1 MAHKYKYNGVL
12 GNSFRQREWKEWII
26 VSTDGEE
33 FRFKRK
39 NHAVLAIKAMFEA
52 GHQAKLYEETII
64 RIISEWN
71 ARDEKFRIDI
81 TESVELEMK
90 LKHLVDMQ
98 I

>member
-12 GNSFRQREWKEWII
+12 GNSFRQREWREWII

-33 FRFKRK
+33 FRCKRK
-39 NHAVLAIKAMFEA
+39 DHAVLAIKAMFEV
-52 GHQAKLYEETII
+52 GNRAKLYEETII
-64 RIISEWN
+64 RTIKEWK
-71 ARDEKFRIDI
+71 AIDEKFRIDI

>member
-12 GNSFRQREWKEWII
+12 GNSFRQREWREWII

-39 NHAVLAIKAMFEA
+39 DHAVLAIKAMFEV
-52 GHQAKLYEETII
+52 GHRAKLYEETII
-64 RIISEWN
+64 RTIKEWK
-71 ARDEKFRIDI
+71 AIDEKFRIDI

-90 LKHLVDMQ
+90 LKHLVNMQ